1 MFFPQNSALTKIEN
15 GKHLVATYV
24 GRGKDNLDAVD
35 SDLVVVQVVT
45 LFGPFVKYI
54 LKILDQATNSGMYV

>member
-1 MFFPQNSALTKIEN
+1 M
-15 GKHLVATYV
+15 ATYV

-54 LKILDQATNSGMYV
+54 LKILDQATSSGMYV